1 VNIFKPLMLVAGLS
15 GGVMGA
21 VIGSELG
28 VAETVVGGGVGALF
42 GLTVGGVVLCLVLL
56 GARLMGPLVQRSLLR
71 PIFGAYWRRRDLW
84 RSVVDRFEP
93 GARVRGEVVLRR
105 PWGVVID
112 VGCGFPAVL
121 KRNDMAESRRGRG
134 MEGYPALGETV
145 EARILEHASRWNEI
159 VLTEEP
165 PPPSVLAAEAPVVA
179 TTRSDVRVRSRANE
193 R

>member
-1 VNIFKPLMLVAGLS
+1 VNIFELWMLVVGLCGGVSGAVTGSKLGVVGAIFGGLTGSLVGLAFAGL
-15 GGVMGA
+15 VLA
-21 VIGSELG
+21 VLF
-28 VAETVVGGGVGALF
+28 VGF
-42 GLTVGGVVLCLVLL
+42 QCL
-56 GARLMGPLVQRSLLR
+56 GPLVERSLLR

-84 RSVVDRFEP
+84 DSVVDRFEP

-121 KRNDMAESRRGRG
+121 KRNDMAESRLGRG

-159 VLTEEP
+159 VLSELP
-165 PPPSVLAAEAPVVA
+165 PPPSVFAGEAQVVVTA
-179 TTRSDVRVRSRANE
+179 RSDVRVRSRANE